1 MTTSRALD
9 QFLSS
14 VEKRAFKIA
23 QLGLRNDDDALD
35 AVQDAMMKLVQS
47 YASRADEEWRP
58 LFYRILAN
66 GIRDMQRRRT
76 VRGRIM
82 AWLPVRD
89 AEDDEEFDPDRRRR
103 RVPMP
108 APRSV
113 SSSTR
118 RSACSRQRVA
128 ELPPRQQQAFL
139 LRNFEGLDVNET
151 ASAMGCSEGSVKTHY
166 FRALESLRAKLGEVI
181 LKGDAMTDPTN
192 FEKRTQEVLEEST
205 ARLDGRTR
213 SRLTQARHAALG
225 AARASGAA
233 LVAHVRARRRG
244 RGGCGARGGDLVGA
258 GGRPSRSRGTT
269 RSKTWRLLADADAPD
284 FVGGRRRSRV
294 LRMGRG

>member
-1 MTTSRALD
+1 MTAFVNLRGVYNTPISVLFGEGRSRDQELMASRALE

-47 YASRADEEWRP
+47 YASRGAEEWRP

-89 AEDDEEFDPDRRRR
+89 AEDEEDFDPMAQATSAEPTPARRLELDE
-103 RVPMP
+103 
-108 APRSV
+108 AIGALE
-113 SSSTR
+113 T
-118 RSACSRQRVA
+118 AIA

-139 LRNFEGLDVNET
+139 LRNFEGLDVGET
-151 ASAMGCSEGSVKTHY
+151 AGAMGCSEGSVKTHY
-166 FRALESLRAKLGEVI
+166 FRALATLRARLGDVI
-181 LKGDAMTDPTN
+181 
-192 FEKRTQEVLEEST
+192 
-205 ARLDGRTR
+205 
-213 SRLTQARHAALG
+213 
-225 AARASGAA
+225 
-233 LVAHVRARRRG
+233 
-244 RGGCGARGGDLVGA
+244 
-258 GGRPSRSRGTT
+258 
-269 RSKTWRLLADADAPD
+269 
-284 FVGGRRRSRV
+284 
-294 LRMGRG
+294 